1 MRRIEAG
8 WALMMMRMTKRGGEG
23 KDMTP
28 AVIWELV
35 LICVDRGSSRPHYR
49 SHQKAGCLGE
59 ARLHPDGVRA
69 TRGRVRSLAVTGSR
83 RGATFSTGMDL
94 ATHGSQQGSRERNGV
109 QERRGGRGG
118 LEWREKTRRYL
129 PRYLERAWTSSKGVE
144 E

>member
-109 QERRGGRGG
+109 QERRGWVGVERKG
-118 LEWREKTRRYL
+118 KKV
-129 PRYLERAWTSSKGVE
+129 PRYLGRAWTSSKGVE